1 MINNEV
7 KIRVFGTSNC
17 MYCKELCQGFSL
29 IGVRYEFI
37 DADADE
43 NQKMCDLLNVNKLP
57 HAQCFT
63 PSNNQVLYE
72 FIGPID
78 AQVFMNK
85 FSEKVSGK
93 KNSVFKGSPSCKNCR
108 KK

>member
-43 NQKMCDLLNVNKLP
+43 NQKIRFPRNAFPRHSKLAALL
-57 HAQCFT
+57 
-63 PSNNQVLYE
+63 
-72 FIGPID
+72 G
-78 AQVFMNK
+78 
-85 FSEKVSGK
+85 
-93 KNSVFKGSPSCKNCR
+93 
-108 KK
+108 